1 MIAIREKLE
10 LSSWRCRAHTLE
22 HPNLHCWI
30 VWYLFLNKQGD
41 KRAPCSIKSVYNVCL
56 MVGGGAAA
64 ADFTAGRAAEVCSSA
79 AVTRQGCWPMA
90 TTAATPCHHLPG
102 VCHHGCS
109 GDGWQCSSCRWLLLG
124 CTEAAG
130 KSRPQ
135 PCSSLLRPDQSRSC
149 LLPGLCL
156 TLLLHPKLEIN
167 FSYKHPVRKG

>member
-64 ADFTAGRAAEVCSSA
+64 ADFTAGRAAEVCSYQARMLANGHHSSHTLPPFA
-79 AVTRQGCWPMA
+79 GCLPPRLQWWWLAMQQLQMAVTRLHWSCRQIQA
-90 TTAATPCHHLPG
+90 TTLQFPPPT
-102 VCHHGCS
+102 
-109 GDGWQCSSCRWLLLG
+109 
-124 CTEAAG
+124 
-130 KSRPQ
+130 RPE
-135 PCSSLLRPDQSRSC
+135 PELFVARSV
-149 LLPGLCL
+149 PYII
-156 TLLLHPKLEIN
+156 TT
-167 FSYKHPVRKG
+167 S